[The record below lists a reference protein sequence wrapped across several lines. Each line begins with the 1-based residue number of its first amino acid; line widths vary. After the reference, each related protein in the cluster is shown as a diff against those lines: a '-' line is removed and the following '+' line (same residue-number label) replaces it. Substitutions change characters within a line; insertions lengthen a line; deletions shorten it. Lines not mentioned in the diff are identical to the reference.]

1 MGKLFFPMVIGH
13 NDEIG
18 DYVHEQE
25 IHEQQL
31 NIMLEEAGFVDVA
44 VCPMYFGPSMLNVSL
59 CDYPESGVGRIFAH
73 FLLATGCKP

>member
-1 MGKLFFPMVIGH
+1 MVIGH

-31 NIMLEEAGFVDVA
+31 VIMLEEAGFVDISVQ
-44 VCPMYFGPSMLNVSL
+44 PMYFGPSMLNISF
-59 CDYPESGVGRIFAH
+59 CDYPAKGLGRIFSH
-73 FLLATGCKP
+73 FLLATGRKH